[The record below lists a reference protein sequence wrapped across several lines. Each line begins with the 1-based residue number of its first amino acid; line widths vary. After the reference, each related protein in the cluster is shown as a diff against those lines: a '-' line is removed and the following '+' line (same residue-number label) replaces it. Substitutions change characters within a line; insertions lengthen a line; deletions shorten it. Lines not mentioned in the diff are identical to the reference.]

1 MTKKIIH
8 ITPAHDWFF
17 VFKDVTTN
25 QPVAMTIAVWAL
37 YDDGTVG
44 ALVGNVDAPKL
55 VTPPPV
61 RGRFVHTTE
70 LREQDVKS
78 SSRVL

>member
-1 MTKKIIH
+1 MSKKIIQ
-8 ITPAHDWFF
+8 ITPAQDWFF
-17 VFKDVTTN
+17 VFKDVSTHQSVTM
-25 QPVAMTIAVWAL
+25 PLAVWTL

-61 RGRFVHTTE
+61 RGRFVHANELTTNPSKE
-70 LREQDVKS
+70 SK
-78 SSRVL
+78 